1 MSVEPT
7 RILFVCEGNICRSAM
22 AEWLANHTLP
32 GVRAESAGF
41 RRGEP
46 MTPHSLT
53 LLRDRAGIDASS
65 HVSRNIAD
73 VDADAGAGVFD
84 VIVAI
89 HPQIA
94 ERLRA
99 EHGITADIVWD
110 VPDPVGTAIDGFRVT
125 YEQVEQAVAGLPEA
139 IGEHR

>member
-1 MSVEPT
+1 M
-7 RILFVCEGNICRSAM
+7 
-22 AEWLANHTLP
+22 
-32 GVRAESAGF
+32 
-41 RRGEP
+41 
-46 MTPHSLT
+46 
-53 LLRDRAGIDASS
+53 
-65 HVSRNIAD
+65 
-73 VDADAGAGVFD
+73 FD

-110 VPDPVGTAIDGFRVT
+110 IPDPVGTAIDGFRVT
-125 YEQVEQAVAGLPEA
+125 YEQVEQAVAGLPQA